1 MERASTKSLPA
12 VATAG
17 PHRPGA
23 LQSPAL
29 LLSFLA
35 VAAAMLKAIF
45 GGGPSAAELA
55 ATKAGT
61 AYDYTLR
68 SIKGAPLPLKD
79 VIGGKVALIVNVASN
94 CGLTGHY
101 RGLQV
106 LQDTYGPKGFTVVGV
121 PCNQFGAQEPGTE
134 AEIEAGACTLYKTT
148 FPMTSKVEV
157 NGDGADPLYKWLSK
171 FAATPHPPTR
181 PPATDP

>member
-1 MERASTKSLPA
+1 
-12 VATAG
+12 
-17 PHRPGA
+17 
-23 LQSPAL
+23 
-29 LLSFLA
+29 

-61 AYDYTLR
+61 AYDFTLR

-171 FAATPHPPTR
+171 YATTPHPPTR
-181 PPATDP
+181 PPASDP